1 LKVVVAMVE
10 SAGSVAVVG
19 AGIIGISTA
28 LEIQA
33 LIPGAQVT
41 IFSEDV
47 SPDTTA
53 DGAAG
58 IFGLYLMGA
67 TPTEDQV
74 RWAQITHDWMER
86 LWKTPNGGKLGL
98 ALVSSTRLNHSPV
111 PPTWKDVVF
120 GLRTMSQ
127 EELSAYGRL
136 EGRHESG
143 LEMVTFTAEPVRFL
157 PWMMN
162 RFLKAGGSIVRK
174 RVESLQEL
182 ANQYEVVVNCSGIG
196 ARKLVGDKL
205 VSPLRGQVMRV
216 AAPWLRKV
224 VLDDRDD
231 GNYVI
236 PNLDSVVVGG
246 THQDGD
252 WDRTPRAEDKDFI
265 LAGGTAIEPS
275 LRGATHIKDWVGLR
289 PGRPSVRLERER
301 AEGLEVVHNYGHGGS
316 GITVFQGCAEDAAQL
331 VQEALV
337 DLRFKTQLKNK
348 L

>member
-1 LKVVVAMVE
+1 MGLKVVVAMVE

-111 PPTWKDVVF
+111 PPPWKDVV
-120 GLRTMSQ
+120 
-127 EELSAYGRL
+127 
-136 EGRHESG
+136 
-143 LEMVTFTAEPVRFL
+143 
-157 PWMMN
+157 
-162 RFLKAGGSIVRK
+162 
-174 RVESLQEL
+174 L
-182 ANQYEVVVNCSGIG
+182 AC
-196 ARKLVGDKL
+196 ALC
-205 VSPLRGQVMRV
+205 
-216 AAPWLRKV
+216 LRK
-224 VLDDRDD
+224 
-231 GNYVI
+231 N
-236 PNLDSVVVGG
+236 SV
-246 THQDGD
+246 H
-252 WDRTPRAEDKDFI
+252 
-265 LAGGTAIEPS
+265 TA
-275 LRGATHIKDWVGLR
+275 
-289 PGRPSVRLERER
+289 
-301 AEGLEVVHNYGHGGS
+301 
-316 GITVFQGCAEDAAQL
+316 
-331 VQEALV
+331 
-337 DLRFKTQLKNK
+337 DL
-348 L
+348 